1 MTPNEASKITDK
13 ETIKKIN
20 ELKEK
25 EFELINK
32 KRSYLEINS
41 TCLLNPKFILIGKNT
56 LIPNFVKK
64 GKIQEKIPVRIIR
77 N

>member
-1 MTPNEASKITDK
+1 MTPIEASKITNK

-32 KRSYLEINS
+32 TRKYLEINS
-41 TCLLNPKFILIGKNT
+41 KCLLNPKFISIWKNT
-56 LIPNFVKK
+56 LISNFVKK
-64 GKIQEKIPVRIIR
+64 GKIQEKT

>member
-1 MTPNEASKITDK
+1 MIGITPIEASKITNK
-13 ETIKKIN
+13 ENIIKIN

-25 EFELINK
+25 EFEHINK
-32 KRSYLEINS
+32 KRSYLKNNS

-56 LIPNFVKK
+56 LILNFVKK
-64 GKIQEKIPVRIIR
+64 GKIQEKT

>member
-1 MTPNEASKITDK
+1 MIGITPIEASKITNK
-13 ETIKKIN
+13 ETIIKIN

-25 EFELINK
+25 EFEHINK
-32 KRSYLEINS
+32 KRSYLKNNS

-56 LIPNFVKK
+56 LILNFVKK
-64 GKIQEKIPVRIIR
+64 GKIQEKT

>member
-1 MTPNEASKITDK
+1 MTPNEASKITNK

-41 TCLLNPKFILIGKNT
+41 TCLLNSKFN
-56 LIPNFVKK
+56 PC
-64 GKIQEKIPVRIIR
+64 KI
-77 N
+77 